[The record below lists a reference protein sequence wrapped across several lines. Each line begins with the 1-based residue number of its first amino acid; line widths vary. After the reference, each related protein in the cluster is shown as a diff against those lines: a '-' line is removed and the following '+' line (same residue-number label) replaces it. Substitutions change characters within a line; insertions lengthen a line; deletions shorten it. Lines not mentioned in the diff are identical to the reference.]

1 MSDVFCLTQ
10 FLGVAPNLTT
20 ELRNWKRVLHKPH
33 IPIPDTIRMKW
44 LRELYKELM
53 LRRTKVDLI
62 DQLGLKPSII
72 DIKALTFSDFEVHR
86 FI

>member
-1 MSDVFCLTQ
+1 
-10 FLGVAPNLTT
+10 
-20 ELRNWKRVLHKPH
+20 
-33 IPIPDTIRMKW
+33 MKW